1 MSDRLIDRWL
11 AGTASDQE
19 VAELNAALTRD
30 PTLVTRLFNAAV
42 HECDLDELFTAAER
56 RVERIE
62 QAVHAPPP
70 AARSA
75 LRFEH
80 REPRMRQYWLPLAG
94 AAVLILAVALGFSE
108 VRRHAAQTRADNVTR
123 STPAGVTAAAP
134 RSTGPATPEP
144 AIAKLTSANQTSTTP
159 ADDAVAL
166 SIGEPG
172 SVRPVVVAS
181 NPRTSEPT
189 NLSTSTPPTPRMP
202 LTAALA
208 TKERRPPID
217 RVDGELKDGD
227 GRLVMRYSL
236 RAPSAVS
243 STSGTT
249 SERERL
255 GLVLCFHGAGGDE
268 RWLADPTL
276 AALRANGV
284 DDQFVV
290 ASLKSKGKDW
300 ASDDVPDVLAFL
312 RWAEHTYAIDAR
324 RVVAEGVSNGSYF
337 VNLLSSRHPDL
348 LAGVIGMCNGY
359 GLQDV
364 RKSDGS
370 GPAYYVVHGAA
381 DADVNVKSS
390 RHATATL
397 RANGY
402 RVTYRE
408 YPGVGHDVFGDEP
421 TRRDFARWLERLR
434 SRQTLG
440 EQERKALAA
449 FEKRD
454 EADRLL
460 QTDDGAN
467 DLLRI
472 GGVEAE
478 LVLARS
484 LRSKSPAARAAAA
497 RLFARTAC
505 SPGAPALLA
514 QLFDDKDAGVRQAAA
529 QSLTAAADWGDQEAL
544 IAICRFAGAKN
555 RERDERL
562 DVARMLATSLSFR
575 STASADNQLIYELFV
590 HLLDDEELALRT
602 LAIESL
608 ARTTGDDRGFRA
620 EAQPAVRREAISRW
634 RKWYLEQFAP
644 TDEKS
649 EKNEKK

>member
-11 AGTASDQE
+11 AGTASDDD
-19 VAELNAALTRD
+19 VVELNAALSRD
-30 PTLVTRLFNAAV
+30 PALIARLYRAAV
-42 HECDLDELFTAAER
+42 HECDLDELFTAANR

-62 QAVHAPPP
+62 QAMHVPPP

-80 REPRMRQYWLPLAG
+80 REPRMRQYWLPLAS

-108 VRRHAAQTRADNVTR
+108 FQRREALARADSVARNV
-123 STPAGVTAAAP
+123 P
-134 RSTGPATPEP
+134 
-144 AIAKLTSANQTSTTP
+144 TTP
-159 ADDAVAL
+159 ASSFVATPQNAVPVAIEPSATAKIAARPAVPSPSDDTASLATN
-166 SIGEPG
+166 EFG

-181 NPRTSEPT
+181 NILHSPEPT
-189 NLSTSTPPTPRMP
+189 NVSASKPLAPPTP
-202 LTAALA
+202 LLATLA

-217 RVDGELKDGD
+217 RVDGELKDSE

-236 RAPSAVS
+236 RAPSTV
-243 STSGTT
+243 
-249 SERERL
+249 SERDRL

-268 RWLADPTL
+268 RWLAEPTL

-284 DDQFVV
+284 DQQFVV

-300 ASDDVPDVLAFL
+300 APDDLADVIAFL
-312 RWAEHTYAIDAR
+312 RWAERTYPIDAR

-359 GLQDV
+359 GLDV
-364 RKSDGS
+364 RKNDNN

-381 DADVNVKSS
+381 DPDVNVKSS

-408 YPGVGHDVFGDEP
+408 YPGVGHDVFSDEP

-434 SRQTLG
+434 SRQAPDESG
-440 EQERKALAA
+440 RKALAV

-454 EADRLL
+454 EADRLI
-460 QTDDGAN
+460 QTSEGA
-467 DLLRI
+467 DTLMRI

-484 LRSKSPAARAAAA
+484 LRSKSAPARAAAA

-505 SPGAPALLA
+505 SPGAAALLA
-514 QLFDDKDAGVRQAAA
+514 HVLDDKDASVRKAAA
-529 QSLTAAADWGDQEAL
+529 QTLVAAADWGDQEAL
-544 IAICRFAGAKN
+544 TAVCLFAGAKSN
-555 RERDERL
+555 DHSERL
-562 DVARMLATSLSFR
+562 DAVRTLADSLAFR
-575 STASADNQLIYELFV
+575 STAGADNQLIYELFV
-590 HLLDDEELALRT
+590 HLLGDDEQTLRSA
-602 LAIESL
+602 AIDAL
-608 ARTTGDDRGFRA
+608 ARTTGDDRGYRA
-620 EAQPAVRREAISRW
+620 EATPSGRRDAISHW
-634 RKWYLEQFAP
+634 RKWYIDQFAP
-644 TDEKS
+644 PDEKPD
-649 EKNEKK
+649 KK

>member
-19 VAELNAALTRD
+19 VTELNAALARD
-30 PTLVTRLFNAAV
+30 PSLVTRLFRAAV
-42 HECDLDELFTAAER
+42 HECDLDELFTAADR

-62 QAVHAPPP
+62 QAIHAPPP

-94 AAVLILAVALGFSE
+94 AAVLILTVALGFSE
-108 VRRHAAQTRADNVTR
+108 VRRHAAQTRADQVART
-123 STPAGVTAAAP
+123 TPALPVDPMPVAVRSPVPVT
-134 RSTGPATPEP
+134 SGPAVAAQSP
-144 AIAKLTSANQTSTTP
+144 ANPAPAAP

-166 SIGEPG
+166 AIGEPG
-172 SVRPVVVAS
+172 AVHPVVVATT
-181 NPRTSEPT
+181 PRASEPAT
-189 NLSTSTPPTPRMP
+189 LSTTTAPAPRMP
-202 LTAALA
+202 LLA
-208 TKERRPPID
+208 VKERRPAID

-236 RAPSAVS
+236 RAPSAAAGL
-243 STSGTT
+243 SGNDGG
-249 SERERL
+249 ERERL

-312 RWAEHTYAIDAR
+312 RWASRTYPIDAR

-381 DADVNVKSS
+381 DPDVNVKSS
-390 RHATATL
+390 RFATATL

-434 SRQTLG
+434 SRQAPS
-440 EQERKALAA
+440 ESARKALAA

-460 QTDDGAN
+460 QTEAGAN
-467 DLLRI
+467 DLLRV

-484 LRSKSPAARAAAA
+484 LRSKSPTARAAAA

-505 SPGAPALLA
+505 SPGAAALLA

-529 QSLTAAADWGDQEAL
+529 QTLVAAADWGDQEAL
-544 IAICRFAGAKN
+544 TEVCRFAGAKG
-555 RERDERL
+555 RDHSERL
-562 DVARMLATSLSFR
+562 DAARTLACSLAFR
-575 STASADNQLIYELFV
+575 STASPDNQLIYELFV
-590 HLLDDEELALRT
+590 HLLDDDEPALRS
-602 LAIESL
+602 LAIEAL
-608 ARTTGDDRGFRA
+608 ARATGDDRGFRA
-620 EAQPAVRREAISRW
+620 EAQASGRRDAINRW
-634 RKWYLEQFAP
+634 RRWYVEQFAP
-644 TDEKS
+644 ADEKA
-649 EKNEKK
+649 EKK